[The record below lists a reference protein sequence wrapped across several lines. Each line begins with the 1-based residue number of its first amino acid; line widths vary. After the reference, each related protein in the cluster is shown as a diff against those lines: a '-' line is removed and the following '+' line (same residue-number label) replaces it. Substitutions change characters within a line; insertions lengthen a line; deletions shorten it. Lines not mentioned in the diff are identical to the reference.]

1 MEVCL
6 PPLATRWVLR
16 VLDASALER
25 FGILHMYR
33 SGAPATA
40 DYSAPLMLRD
50 TGTDS

>member
-25 FGILHMYR
+25 FGILHR